1 MSFMPGPWELL
12 IILAIVL
19 VIFGA
24 GKLPR
29 VMGDLAKGV
38 KTFKAGI
45 KDDEKEAAQEA
56 AQEQEKEQI
65 AKSEAVAPEEADKE
79 TGTETDTEKDKAADG

>member
-1 MSFMPGPWELL
+1 MSFVPGPWELL

-24 GKLPR
+24 GKLPK

-38 KTFKAGI
+38 KTFKAGLS
-45 KDDEKEAAQEA
+45 DDEKVAAREK
-56 AQEQEKEQI
+56 QEKEQI
-65 AKSEAVAPEEADKE
+65 ARSAAASEETGKKPEETTRE
-79 TGTETDTEKDKAADG
+79 PEKDKDQTAG

>member
-12 IILAIVL
+12 IVLAIVL

-45 KDDEKEAAQEA
+45 KDDEKLAAQDKD
-56 AQEQEKEQI
+56 KEQI
-65 AKSEAVAPEEADKE
+65 AKSEAVAPDEAGAKA
-79 TGTETDTEKDKAADG
+79 GAETDKKKDKVADE

>member
-1 MSFMPGPWELL
+1 MSFIPGPWELL

-24 GKLPR
+24 GKLPK

-38 KTFKAGI
+38 KTFKAGLNDGAEI
-45 KDDEKEAAQEA
+45 NLERSGESAATKPPPAEPKSRLGGATDSNEAGYE
-56 AQEQEKEQI
+56 
-65 AKSEAVAPEEADKE
+65 
-79 TGTETDTEKDKAADG
+79 DG

>member
-12 IILAIVL
+12 IVLAIVL

-38 KTFKAGI
+38 KTFKAGLNDGAEI
-45 KDDEKEAAQEA
+45 KLERSEEPAAKPSTKPRLSGVADSDEAGYE
-56 AQEQEKEQI
+56 
-65 AKSEAVAPEEADKE
+65 
-79 TGTETDTEKDKAADG
+79 DG